1 MAAASSNKPFS
12 WGGITG
18 APLSTSLPTDHD
30 LKLQEALIAELREQ
44 NNFASPDDIEIR
56 KQALNRLQKIV
67 TEFVRLVGKKK
78 GLSQSAIDN
87 AGGRIFTFGS
97 YKLGVFGPGTYHSTQ
112 IAPTWPLIFVSRLR
126 HRHPTRRSETRHQR

>member
-1 MAAASSNKPFS
+1 MAATGSNKPFS

-18 APLSTSLPTDHD
+18 APLSTTLPTDHD

-56 KQALNRLQKIV
+56 KHALTRLQKIV

-87 AGGRIFTFGS
+87 AGGKIFTFGS
-97 YKLGVFGPGTYHSTQ
+97 YKLGVFGPGEYIIST
-112 IAPTWPLIFVSRLR
+112 
-126 HRHPTRRSETRHQR
+126 

>member
-1 MAAASSNKPFS
+1 VRFHPIPLIAMAAAGSNKPFS

-18 APLSTSLPTDHD
+18 APLSTTLPTDHD

-56 KQALNRLQKIV
+56 KQALTRLQKIV

-87 AGGRIFTFGS
+87 AGGKIFTFGS
-97 YKLGVFGPGTYHSTQ
+97 YKLGVFGPGEHS
-112 IAPTWPLIFVSRLR
+112 I
-126 HRHPTRRSETRHQR
+126 